1 MPVWHKAKEVAHQQS
16 LCAKRKRETKKK
28 RNLLHSSEV
37 SKVFPC
43 ATRCVTAINTLRT
56 SILHYLRPC
65 SDTETPL
72 GGDRAPSTGTAKNT
86 RVDVFVFR
94 YDLELPVCVEC
105 SAHFTGFSRLVQKRS
120 VGIRSG
126 RGGAKCWKINKSF
139 LEQAGEVFKPALFSG
154 CFF

>member
-1 MPVWHKAKEVAHQQS
+1 MTV
-16 LCAKRKRETKKK
+16 
-28 RNLLHSSEV
+28 
-37 SKVFPC
+37 
-43 ATRCVTAINTLRT
+43 INTLRT

-105 SAHFTGFSRLVQKRS
+105 SAHFTGFVKKRS
-120 VGIRSG
+120 VGIRK
-126 RGGAKCWKINKSF
+126 GGAKCWKIIKSF

-154 CFF
+154 CFLEENCEQECKYVLSFAEQL